1 MSWGPSRENAPFAS
15 RYNLQVAIDTRLD
28 SPFNVFEIAKEALD
42 SIVGSSVVSYFFQYY
57 QNGGPQMTKRRTTP
71 QPSPDPYAEAVV
83 IEGGLIES
91 TLLRLC
97 DKTLADA
104 ATLTIDW
111 FDEPSFGQN
120 GDEWT
125 LGRANVN
132 SFSGNALTINI
143 NNQPLQSHIFP
154 RYDWRDTMVHEI
166 LHCLG
171 WEHDDEYSP
180 TCSMIAASRLAS
192 GHRYTGNLTL
202 IPQNPKIHR

>member
-1 MSWGPSRENAPFAS
+1 
-15 RYNLQVAIDTRLD
+15 
-28 SPFNVFEIAKEALD
+28 
-42 SIVGSSVVSYFFQYY
+42 
-57 QNGGPQMTKRRTTP
+57 
-71 QPSPDPYAEAVV
+71 
-83 IEGGLIES
+83 
-91 TLLRLC
+91 
-97 DKTLADA
+97 LADA